1 MSMWDK
7 VKKSGQK
14 TKLRGNMALLDREAT
29 ARKKVFGI
37 DLYDMMTNDKNKLL
51 GVTAGT
57 LFKGQQTELKEPFE
71 KARDDISGIQAQKD
85 IKQKD
90 LDVLE
95 VKGAGTLPDTTIN
108 QKMTKAGRAISNAS
122 NGTKLQAQ
130 IALLDREMKIRKE
143 QFGVEVYGLSKA
155 SEEKESG
162 GGIRASISS
171 TLSSLSKQ
179 EKDIQ
184 ECIDKAKKDV
194 GAIEGRI
201 KSKQTEIGIL
211 DEEMK
216 PLAS

>member
-7 VKKSGQK
+7 MKKSGQK
-14 TKLRGNMALLDREAT
+14 TKLRGNIALLDREAT

-143 QFGVEVYGLSKA
+143 LFGVEVYDLSKA
-155 SEEKESG
+155 SEEKDSK
-162 GGIRASISS
+162 GGIRASISN

-184 ECIDKAKKDV
+184 ECIDKAKKEV

>member
-14 TKLRGNMALLDREAT
+14 TKLRGNVVLLEREAT

-57 LFKGQQTELKEPFE
+57 LFKGQQTELKEPFGT
-71 KARDDISGIQAQKD
+71 ARDDIAGIQAQKD
-85 IKQKD
+85 IKQKNI
-90 LDVLE
+90 DVLE
-95 VKGAGTLPDTTIN
+95 VKGANTLPDSTLN

-122 NGTKLQAQ
+122 NATKLQGQ
-130 IALLDREMKIRKE
+130 MALLDREMKIRKE
-143 QFGVEVYGLSKA
+143 QFGIEIYDLSKA
-155 SEEKESG
+155 SDEKESKKG
-162 GGIRASISS
+162 LRASISN
-171 TLSSLSKQ
+171 TLSNLSQQ

-184 ECIDKAKKDV
+184 ACIDAAKKEV

-201 KSKQTEIGIL
+201 KSKQTEINVL

-216 PLAS
+216 PLTS